1 MLHKWSLHL
10 NSRMS
15 YTNALFFSFVFFP
28 VFSYPVSPLSL
39 TGSQT
44 RFITHFTEEKT
55 KRSYMAQDSLEI
67 QVHNGPPPFLLYQLQ
82 AASKPRPTQDEQE
95 MQFFSTKNGMPLQKL
110 CQALCRDGP
119 RAGWSMV
126 LQPPPAP
133 TLPGDSHHKVTTVQM
148 DRSGKRATCAK
159 PCETPASG
167 GVFILESKG

>member
-1 MLHKWSLHL
+1 MVF
-10 NSRMS
+10 
-15 YTNALFFSFVFFP
+15 FFS

-55 KRSYMAQDSLEI
+55 KRSYMAQDSMEI

-95 MQFFSTKNGMPLQKL
+95 MHFFFSYKKWP
-110 CQALCRDGP
+110 CLCRSCSRPRAEMGP

-126 LQPPPAP
+126 LQLPPAP
-133 TLPGDSHHKVTTVQM
+133 TPPGDSHHNVTTVQM

-159 PCETPASG
+159 PCEIPASG
-167 GVFILESKG
+167 GVFILESKGRP

>member
-15 YTNALFFSFVFFP
+15 YTNALFFRFVFFFFFFL
-28 VFSYPVSPLSL
+28 VFSYPVSPLSF

-55 KRSYMAQDSLEI
+55 KRPYMAQDSMEI

-95 MQFFSTKNGMPLQKL
+95 MQFFSYKKWP
-110 CQALCRDGP
+110 CLCRSCARPHAEMGPELDG
-119 RAGWSMV
+119 AWSCNRP
-126 LQPPPAP
+126 LPPP
-133 TLPGDSHHKVTTVQM
+133 
-148 DRSGKRATCAK
+148 
-159 PCETPASG
+159 
-167 GVFILESKG
+167 ILETAITM

>member
-15 YTNALFFSFVFFP
+15 YTNALFFRFVFFP

-55 KRSYMAQDSLEI
+55 KRSYMAQDSMEI

-95 MQFFSTKNGMPLQKL
+95 MQFFPTKNGHASAEAVPGPVQRWTQSWMEHGPATAPCPHPSGRQPSQCNHCPDGQEWQEGHL
-110 CQALCRDGP
+110 C
-119 RAGWSMV
+119 
-126 LQPPPAP
+126 
-133 TLPGDSHHKVTTVQM
+133 
-148 DRSGKRATCAK
+148 
-159 PCETPASG
+159 
-167 GVFILESKG
+167 